1 MTPVRPDSRRPAPA
15 SAPAPAPGRHPIG
28 RLRWWIVGLALFG
41 TTANYIARSAL
52 GSAAPTLV
60 KTLHM
65 STAQYSYVVAA
76 FQLAY
81 TLVQPIAGIVLDLF
95 GTRVGL
101 TVFAVAW
108 SLANMAHALA
118 TGWPSL
124 AFFRGLL
131 GLSEGAVIPAGLKAV
146 AEWFPDRERS
156 VAFGWVNAGTS
167 LGGMIAPPLVIG
179 CILAGSWQLAFLV
192 TGGIGLVWAAGW
204 FAFYRTPQTHSR
216 IGPEERAYIEAGQS
230 PSAGPAARGAW
241 RTVLASRKFWATA
254 VPRFLSEPAWQT
266 FNFWIP
272 LYLVSVRH
280 MDLKEIAMFAWLPF
294 LAADLGSIVGGY
306 VAPVMMRLTGANL
319 FAARKFTVLSGAL
332 LMLGPACIGLAPNAY
347 VAIALFCLGGF
358 AHQLLS
364 GALTTL
370 SADLFPREQV
380 ATASGLAGTASWTGG
395 LLFSLLVGQLAAI
408 IGYNP
413 LFASL
418 AAFDLAGAAIL
429 FVLLRPTSQMGAAA

>member
-1 MTPVRPDSRRPAPA
+1 
-15 SAPAPAPGRHPIG
+15 
-28 RLRWWIVGLALFG
+28 
-41 TTANYIARSAL
+41 
-52 GSAAPTLV
+52 
-60 KTLHM
+60 M

-81 TLVQPIAGIVLDLF
+81 TVVQPMAGIVLDLF
-95 GTRVGL
+95 GTRIGL

-118 TGWPSL
+118 TGWMSL

-167 LGGMIAPPLVIG
+167 LGGMIAPPLVVG

-216 IGPEERAYIEAGQS
+216 IGPDERAHIEAGQS

-241 RTVLASRKFWATA
+241 RAVLATRKFWATA
-254 VPRFLSEPAWQT
+254 LPRFLSEPAWQT

-306 VAPVMMRLTGANL
+306 VAPIVMRLTGATL
-319 FAARKFTVLSGAL
+319 FAARKFTVLSGAV
-332 LMLGPACIGLAPNAY
+332 LMLGPACIGLAANAY
-347 VAIALFCLGGF
+347 VAIALFCIGGF

-395 LLFSLLVGQLAAI
+395 LLFSLLVGQLAAT

-418 AAFDLAGAAIL
+418 AALDLTGTAIL
-429 FVLLRPTSQMGAAA
+429 FVLLRPSSQVAGGVVP